1 MYVTKYLLHRSVK
14 LIALWLLTHHICDK
28 TERDLHLVMT
38 KEACRRSFLALNV
51 HLCDPVSTSFLLVST
66 NWDHGKGETKLYY
79 QALFFLPVS
88 FLFSILSLRLIV
100 VICNYKYNWRMRR
113 TYILVVKLS
122 LMPWKDR
129 RLAFFIFVRIM
140 YLKEKWRNI
149 DYDRSPH
156 FHRFGVVVPYVST
169 LQRKVF
175 A

>member
-1 MYVTKYLLHRSVK
+1 MALNSSHLWQNWTRYLN
-14 LIALWLLTHHICDK
+14 WFPP
-28 TERDLHLVMT
+28 DL
-38 KEACRRSFLALNV
+38 ACRHSFLALNV
-51 HLCDPVSTSFLLVST
+51 HLCYPVSTSFLLVST
-66 NWDHGKGETKLYY
+66 NWDRGKGETKLYY
-79 QALFFLPVS
+79 QALLFLPVS

-100 VICNYKYNWRMRR
+100 VICNYKYNWHMRR

-122 LMPWKDR
+122 LIPWKDR

-149 DYDRSPH
+149 DCDRSPH
-156 FHRFGVVVPYVST
+156 FHRFYVVVPYVSS

>member
-1 MYVTKYLLHRSVK
+1 MALNSSHLWQNWTRSPFSYDKGSVPPLL
-14 LIALWLLTHHICDK
+14 
-28 TERDLHLVMT
+28 
-38 KEACRRSFLALNV
+38 FLALNF
-51 HLCDPVSTSFLLVST
+51 HHCDPVSTSFLLVST

-88 FLFSILSLRLIV
+88 FLFSFLSLRLIV

-113 TYILVVKLS
+113 TYILVAKLS

-149 DYDRSPH
+149 AYDRSPH
-156 FHRFGVVVPYVST
+156 FHRFDVVVPYVST